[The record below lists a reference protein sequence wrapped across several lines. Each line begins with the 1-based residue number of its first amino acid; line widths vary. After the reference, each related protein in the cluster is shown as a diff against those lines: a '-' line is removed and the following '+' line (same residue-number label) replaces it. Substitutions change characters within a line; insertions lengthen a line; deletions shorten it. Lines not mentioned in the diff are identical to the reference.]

1 MESDGFQYT
10 KSQWDEIANIV
21 ERAGKDD
28 NVPDAVDKLVAK
40 RPTFEKHMNEWK
52 RDLETWNGR
61 DFGKDLT
68 PRYVQIE
75 NTSAKL
81 KALLDE
87 VDLAR
92 LMRNDFDW
100 KVLTETEDGKQIL
113 ASFSSTL
120 DHIHRAA
127 KNRAHQPRNEI
138 EQRDALIDYVGYV
151 WKRDLGL
158 AWKHG
163 PHSRMPK
170 FIEAACRGV
179 CDFGKKPL
187 ATISNS
193 LRKMA

>member
-1 MESDGFQYT
+1 MESGGDFHFDGG
-10 KSQWDEIANIV
+10 QWTEMVEIVNR
-21 ERAGKDD
+21 EGKQI
-28 NVPDAVDKLVAK
+28 AVDKLVAK
-40 RPTFEKHMNEWK
+40 RATFQKHMNEWK

-68 PRYVQIE
+68 PRYLQIE

-100 KVLTETEDGKQIL
+100 KVLTETEDGEQIL

-127 KNRAHQPRNEI
+127 KKQAHRPRNEI

-163 PHSRMPK
+163 PHSRHAEYSSRPPA
-170 FIEAACRGV
+170 AACATSARN
-179 CDFGKKPL
+179 PL